1 MMRADGTLKMSVT
14 VTNTGELAGKEVVQ
28 LYIKA
33 VEAALERPEM
43 ELKAFRKIALEPGE
57 SKVVE
62 FVVTPDMLKFYDPAK
77 GDWVLE
83 PGRFVACIGASS
95 EDIRHRIGFEVK

>member
-1 MMRADGTLKMSVT
+1 
-14 VTNTGELAGKEVVQ
+14 
-28 LYIKA
+28 
-33 VEAALERPEM
+33 M

-62 FVVTPDMLKFYDPAK
+62 FEVTPQMLKFYDPAK

-95 EDIRHRIGFEVK
+95 EDIRHRIEFEVKASRL